1 MGDGNCLMRW
11 IALFKFKDELKHNKV
26 RKDIVNYLKLHINE
40 FQKIEIDTEI
50 GSLNINNYINY
61 ISKLGTWGEELEK
74 YAAEELYNINIID
87 YRLNVDNLN
96 NPLYYQYIYFL
107 NQDKNYKKDLCIL
120 TYCIII
126 IIINY

>member
-40 FQKIEIDTEI
+40 IQKIEIDTEI
-50 GSLNINNYINY
+50 GSLNNNNYINY
-61 ISKLGTWGEELEK
+61 ISKLGTWGGELEK

-87 YRLNVDNLN
+87 YRLNLDNLN